1 MKLETRNMLTRGMIC
16 KKNCIKLILVT
27 KSGMLHKRNFA
38 TRNGFFDGT
47 ISASCLKYF
56 TIILL
61 TSIGHVAQSLGNYC
75 LPKHG
80 NQYLGSIIN
89 SVVLNTIS
97 NTGTV
102 FPQTPEGYSDY
113 TNLQTT
119 LQAGSTYVLSVSSGT
134 AFPHNFAAWVDYDQD
149 DQFSEGERIGLQM
162 LSVSTVANWSFTVP
176 LNALEGVTRLRVRAI
191 LEPFGPWQLSH
202 HPCIPATEGEAE
214 DYTVIITGGSTVDV
228 SPTLL
233 VSPVSGVGLGVEPVT
248 VRISN
253 QGNSP
258 VSSAVI
264 KYYLDGVLQA
274 TESITQTI
282 SANSSIDHTFLSTVD
297 LSLFNCHDLTFT
309 VLAIGDLNGIND
321 TLYERSCGLKS
332 VIGSKIYYLH
342 SNQFHPI
349 ETYSTGTTNET
360 TLNTV
365 FGVGNWQLV
374 YFETLDPDSVFS
386 DSTCTIFIDG
396 SYLNVDPLESF
407 LALHLKRIEDWVAAG
422 GRLFLNSSSDSQNF
436 GDLLEMEW
444 GFGGIQMV
452 QGYSVSYGVPIVG
465 HPVNSGPYQPNGTEW
480 TGFYYAN
487 SVLYGEGLTAIAVD
501 NNDEWFNG
509 PELNLPVV
517 AEKSWGNGLVVFG
530 TIGASDQMSPVG
542 EAMNHRANILEY
554 LWQCDSN
561 TGLDEMEESK
571 ELFLYPNP
579 THAIVNILSEGEP
592 LLDVLFFDLKGRCV
606 RHEANDRSGFADV
619 STLPAGFYITQIRTV
634 SGLKTRYL
642 ILQR

>member
-1 MKLETRNMLTRGMIC
+1 M
-16 KKNCIKLILVT
+16 KKNAL
-27 KSGMLHKRNFA
+27 LHKKNFA
-38 TRNGFFDGT
+38 TKNGFFEGT
-47 ISASCLKYF
+47 KSTSCLKYSA
-56 TIILL
+56 ILL
-61 TSIGHVAQSLGNYC
+61 LTTIGHVALSQGNYC
-75 LPKHG
+75 LPTHG
-80 NQYLGSIIN
+80 SQYLESIIN

-134 AFPHNFAAWVDYDQD
+134 GFPHNFAAWVDYDQD
-149 DQFSEGERIGLQM
+149 GQFSAGERIGLQM
-162 LSVSTVANWSFTVP
+162 LSGSTVANWSFTVP
-176 LNALEGVTRLRVRAI
+176 LNALDGVTRLRVRAI

-214 DYTVIITGGSTVDV
+214 DYTVLITGGSTVDV

-233 VSPVSGVGLGVEPVT
+233 VSPVSSVGLGVESVT
-248 VRISN
+248 VRLSN
-253 QGNSP
+253 RGNSP
-258 VSSAVI
+258 VSNAVI

-274 TESITQTI
+274 TEPITQPI
-282 SANSSIDHTFLSTVD
+282 AANNSIDHTFLSTVD
-297 LSLFNCHDLTFT
+297 LSLFNCHDFTFT
-309 VLAIGDLNGIND
+309 VLATGDQNGIND

-332 VIGSKIYYLH
+332 VTGSKIFYLH
-342 SNQFHPI
+342 SNQFQPI
-349 ETYSTGTTNET
+349 ETYSSGTTNET

-365 FGVGNWQLV
+365 FGNGNWQLE

-396 SYLNVDPLESF
+396 SYLDVDPLEKF
-407 LALHLKRIEDWVAAG
+407 LALHRKRIEDWVAAG

-444 GFGGIQMV
+444 GFGGIKMV
-452 QGYSVSYGVPIVG
+452 QGYSVSFGVPVTG

-509 PELNLPVV
+509 PELNLPLV
-517 AEKSWGNGLVVFG
+517 AEKIWGHGLVLFG
-530 TIGASDQMSPVG
+530 TIGASDQMSLAG

-554 LWQCDSN
+554 LWQCDSS
-561 TGLDEMEESK
+561 TGLDELAESK
-571 ELFLYPNP
+571 ELSLYPNP
-579 THAIVNILSEGEP
+579 THAVVNILSDGEL
-592 LLDVLFFDLKGRCV
+592 LLDVLFFNLEGRCV
-606 RHEANDRSGFADV
+606 RHEANDRSGFVDL
-619 STLPAGFYITQIRTV
+619 STLPAGFYMAQIRTA
-634 SGLKTRYL
+634 SGLKTLYL
-642 ILQR
+642 IVQR